1 MPSFSSPTGIRR
13 SGSLRDRGVRRIL
26 SPVSDRQ
33 LHAVLD
39 AWRLEPVGDI
49 TATALGTMNET
60 FVVTTPV
67 RRLVLRRH
75 RRTDRSV
82 VEREHDVIG
91 RARDH
96 GIPAPAAIPTPAGD
110 RVVDHAGRLY
120 SLFSYA
126 PGRQV
131 ARDDLTPQHARSMG
145 EMLARVHLALE
156 DSAFAPSPVPDRP
169 SREDTLR
176 RLADIVEVIERHPD
190 PGPQE
195 QWALQ
200 RLRSRERWLRSG
212 ADPVP
217 PAPDPEPLE
226 LIHGD
231 YQESNLFFTGS
242 AVAAVIDWD
251 KAEPAHP
258 ADEIVRAT
266 YLSLHLAESRCAAF
280 LAGYRAIRAVGADL
294 LDRAA
299 ARYAFGQAHGLWLYE
314 TIYLRGDDRPRQF
327 LQPGTFVP
335 FADRWR
341 AARTGFG

>member
-1 MPSFSSPTGIRR
+1 
-13 SGSLRDRGVRRIL
+13 
-26 SPVSDRQ
+26 VSVGQ

-39 AWRLEPVGDI
+39 AWRLEPVEGI
-49 TATALGTMNET
+49 APTALGTMNET
-60 FVVTTPV
+60 FVVTTAV

-75 RRTDRSV
+75 RRTERSLV
-82 VEREHDVIG
+82 DREHDVIG
-91 RARDH
+91 HARDH

-120 SLFSYA
+120 SLFSFA

-131 ARDDLTPQHARSMG
+131 ARDDLIPEHARSMG
-145 EMLARVHLALE
+145 DMLARVHLALA
-156 DSAFAPSPVPDRP
+156 DCAFAPPPVADLP
-169 SREDTLR
+169 SREDTLH
-176 RLADIVEVIERHPD
+176 RLADIVEVIERRPD

-212 ADPVP
+212 ADPAP
-217 PAPDPEPLE
+217 PAPAPEPVQM
-226 LIHGD
+226 IHGD

-258 ADEIVRAT
+258 ADEIVRAM
-266 YLSLHLAESRCAAF
+266 YLSLHLAGSRCAAF
-280 LAGYRAIRAVGADL
+280 LAGYRAIRAVGTEL

-335 FADRWR
+335 FADKWR
-341 AARTGFG
+341 AARAGLG

>member
-1 MPSFSSPTGIRR
+1 MTQH
-13 SGSLRDRGVRRIL
+13 V
-26 SPVSDRQ
+26 PVSSDQ

-39 AWRLEPVGDI
+39 VWRLEPVEDI
-49 TATALGTMNET
+49 VPTALGTMNET
-60 FVVTTPV
+60 FVVTTQI

-75 RRTDRSV
+75 RRTERSL

-91 RARDH
+91 HARAR
-96 GIPAPAAIPTPAGD
+96 GVPAPAAVPAPAGD

-120 SLFSYA
+120 SLFRYA

-131 ARDDLTPQHARSMG
+131 ARDDLTGEHARSMG
-145 EMLARVHLALE
+145 YMLARVHLALE
-156 DSAFAPSPVPDRP
+156 DCEFAPPPVPELP
-169 SREDTLR
+169 IREGTLH
-176 RLADIVEVIERHPD
+176 RLADVVEVIERFPD
-190 PGPQE
+190 PGVQE

-217 PAPDPEPLE
+217 PAPAPEPVQM
-226 LIHGD
+226 IHGD
-231 YQESNLFFTGS
+231 YQESNLFFSDG

-251 KAEPAHP
+251 KSEPAHP
-258 ADEIVRAT
+258 ADEIVRAM
-266 YLSLHLAESRCAAF
+266 YLSLHLAGSRCAAF
-280 LAGYRAIRAVGADL
+280 LSGYRAVRTVGTEL

-299 ARYAFGQAHGLWLYE
+299 AWYAFRQAHSLWLYE

-327 LQPGTFVP
+327 LRPGAFIP

-341 AARTGFG
+341 AARAGFA

>member
-1 MPSFSSPTGIRR
+1 MSAGQ
-13 SGSLRDRGVRRIL
+13 LR
-26 SPVSDRQ
+26 
-33 LHAVLD
+33 AVLD
-39 AWRLEPVGDI
+39 AWRLEPVGDV
-49 TATALGTMNET
+49 TPTALGTMNET

-75 RRTDRSV
+75 RRTDRSL

-91 RARDH
+91 YARDH

-131 ARDDLTPQHARSMG
+131 ARDDLTPEHAQSMG
-145 EMLARVHLALE
+145 DMLARVHLALA
-156 DSAFAPSPVPDRP
+156 DYAFTPSPVPDLP
-169 SREDTLR
+169 SREDTLH
-176 RLADIVEVIERHPD
+176 RLADIVEVIERRPD
-190 PGPQE
+190 PDVQE

-217 PAPDPEPLE
+217 PAPDPEPVQM
-226 LIHGD
+226 IHGD

-242 AVAAVIDWD
+242 VVAAVIDWD
-251 KAEPAHP
+251 KAEPAHA
-258 ADEIVRAT
+258 ADEIVRAM
-266 YLSLHLAESRCAAF
+266 YLSLHLAGSRCAAF
-280 LAGYRAIRAVGADL
+280 LAGYRAVRAIGTEL

-299 ARYAFGQAHGLWLYE
+299 ARYAFGQAHDLWLYE

-327 LQPGTFVP
+327 LHPGTFVP

-341 AARTGFG
+341 TARAEFG